1 MEDPTRDITAVI
13 KSLTQGSRE
22 EQERTINTHFLPNA
36 YFIHPLCRV
45 PPFAFGG
52 IDTSS
57 AKSLGS
63 GKKGSRQQQQQQAVA
78 SPDPDGKQGPLN
90 SRYLVQLVYQWYKIL
105 SPQIDIVVD
114 SAAFDAKAGLLYV
127 TMRQTFTIWVVPLS
141 LWQAKVKLVTVLELA
156 ELPAAASDGK
166 KKKKQQQQGGS
177 STEES
182 QGQINGTHADEGPA
196 EVKLEGEDGET
207 MPSFAAVAAPGP
219 TPEHH
224 NTTFHPSTMV
234 NGDGGSHD
242 DEDDSGGAREEEEK
256 KVYYIKGQEDHYQ
269 VDQWLKFISPFG
281 PLWFL
286 FQLFATLLCT
296 LGVAALWP
304 ITVVVDSR
312 KQKQGQENR
321 GRKGSKEKRG

>member
-1 MEDPTRDITAVI
+1 MEDPTQDITAVI

-22 EQERTINTHFLPNA
+22 EQEKTLNTYFLPNA
-36 YFIHPLCRV
+36 YFIHPFCRV
-45 PPFAFGG
+45 PSFAFSG
-52 IDTSS
+52 IDSS
-57 AKSLGS
+57 STQNLSSSIRRGS
-63 GKKGSRQQQQQQAVA
+63 GKKGGSRQQQAVT
-78 SPDPDGKQGPLN
+78 SPDPDSKQWPLN

-105 SPQIDIVVD
+105 SPKIDIVVD

-127 TMRQTFTIWVVPLS
+127 TMRQTFTIWIVPLS
-141 LWQAKVKLVTVLELA
+141 LWQAKVKLVTVLELT
-156 ELPAAASDGK
+156 ELPTSDAK
-166 KKKKQQQQGGS
+166 KKQQGGS

-182 QGQINGTHADEGPA
+182 QGQINGTPADEEPA

-207 MPSFAAVAAPGP
+207 MPSFAEVAAPGP

-224 NTTFHPSTMV
+224 STTFHPSTMV
-234 NGDGGSHD
+234 NGDSGSHD
-242 DEDDSGGAREEEEK
+242 DEDDNGKSEEEE

-286 FQLFATLLCT
+286 FQLFATFLCA

-304 ITVVVDSR
+304 VTVVVDSR
-312 KQKQGQENR
+312 KQKQEQKQESR
-321 GRKGSKEKRG
+321 GRAGSKEKRG